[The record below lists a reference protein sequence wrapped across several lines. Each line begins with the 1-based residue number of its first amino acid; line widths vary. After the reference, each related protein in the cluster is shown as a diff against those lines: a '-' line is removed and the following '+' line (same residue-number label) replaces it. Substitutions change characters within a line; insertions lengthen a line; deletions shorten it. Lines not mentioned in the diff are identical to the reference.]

1 MLAVNYILKTQ
12 LESQASDISANSIH
26 FSSLCHA
33 EKRFYSF
40 NVLSDIWLNRY
51 ILKLVQ
57 AFLYKKTAKRKCYL
71 LETHQNDF
79 DLWWLFVKMCIQ
91 NNTA

>member
-40 NVLSDIWLNRY
+40 NVLSDMVEPLYFEIS
-51 ILKLVQ
+51 KGVLV
-57 AFLYKKTAKRKCYL
+57 
-71 LETHQNDF
+71 
-79 DLWWLFVKMCIQ
+79 
-91 NNTA
+91 